1 MARYFE
7 GNLVTPAGRFAICVS
22 RFNSFITDALLAGA
36 LDTLK
41 RHGVD
46 DDAIDVYRCP
56 GTFELTGLVR
66 KVVDSGDYAG
76 VVTLGCVIRGG
87 TPHFEYVSGEVS
99 KGIGQIAGNAA
110 CAVTFG
116 VLTCDTVEQAI
127 DRAGVKAGNKGG
139 EAAVACIEMVN
150 LYGKLGAGSPK
161 TGSPK
166 LDAARTPVLKL
177 KKKA

>member
-1 MARYFE
+1 MPRYFE
-7 GNLVTPAGRFAICVS
+7 GNLTSPPGRFAICVS
-22 RFNSFITDALLAGA
+22 RFNSFITEPLLSGA

-46 DDAIDVYRCP
+46 ENDVDVYRVP
-56 GTFELTGLVR
+56 GTFELPGLVR
-66 KVVDSGDYAG
+66 KVVASGDYAG
-76 VVTLGCVIRGG
+76 VITLGCVIRGG

-99 KGIGQIAGNAA
+99 KGIGAIAANAD

-127 DRAGVKAGNKGG
+127 DRAGVKAGNKGA

-150 LYGKLGAGSPK
+150 LYGQLGAGAA
-161 TGSPK
+161 GSK
-166 LDAARTPVLKL
+166 